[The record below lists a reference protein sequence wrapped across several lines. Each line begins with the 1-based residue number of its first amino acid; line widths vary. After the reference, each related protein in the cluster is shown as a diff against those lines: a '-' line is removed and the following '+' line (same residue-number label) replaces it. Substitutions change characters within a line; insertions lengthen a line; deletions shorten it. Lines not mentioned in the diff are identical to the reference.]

1 MGWSGCSACG
11 ICDDLLQKMGRTL
24 LCVSIPER
32 WRQSSLGRKHDFLR
46 LVSLDVCEPHLGGH
60 CHFHNRHKEA
70 SFVSLGYSCRCD
82 RNIVDMR
89 KVNVKDVP
97 EQERKS
103 PKGKFGR
110 ITKNI
115 SVALGREPESLDLS
129 KRHPFD
135 LALVRIP
142 KGKFL
147 CPYHGHAAE
156 SELYLVVSG
165 RGNVRDKNGITEV
178 GPGDAFLF
186 QPGEAHQL
194 SNAGNE
200 DFVYYVIADNPRSG
214 GATGDS
220 CYYPD
225 SGKWAVAR
233 EGSEELMVK
242 GTETDYF
249 DGEE

>member
-1 MGWSGCSACG
+1 MVW
-11 ICDDLLQKMGRTL
+11 
-24 LCVSIPER
+24 
-32 WRQSSLGRKHDFLR
+32 
-46 LVSLDVCEPHLGGH
+46 
-60 CHFHNRHKEA
+60 
-70 SFVSLGYSCRCD
+70 RCD
-82 RNIVDMR
+82 GEVAAMR
-89 KVNVKDVP
+89 KVNLKDVP
-97 EQERKS
+97 EQEQKS

-115 SVALGREPESLDLS
+115 SVALGREQDSLDLS

-147 CPYHGHAAE
+147 CPYHAHAAE

-165 RGNVRDKNGITEV
+165 CGNVRDKNGTTDV

-214 GATGDS
+214 GATSDS
-220 CYYPD
+220 CYFPD
-225 SGKWAVAR
+225 SAKGRVR
-233 EGSEELMVK
+233 TV
-242 GTETDYF
+242 GTEETT
-249 DGEE
+249 GKGREAVNLVAKK

>member
-1 MGWSGCSACG
+1 
-11 ICDDLLQKMGRTL
+11 
-24 LCVSIPER
+24 V
-32 WRQSSLGRKHDFLR
+32 
-46 LVSLDVCEPHLGGH
+46 
-60 CHFHNRHKEA
+60 
-70 SFVSLGYSCRCD
+70 
-82 RNIVDMR
+82 R
-89 KVNVKDVP
+89 KVNLKEIP
-97 EQERKS
+97 EQEKKS

-110 ITKNI
+110 TSKNI

-142 KGKFL
+142 KGETL
-147 CPYHGHAAE
+147 CPYHSHAAE

-165 RGNVRDKNGITEV
+165 RGGIRDKDGTTIVTE
-178 GPGDAFLF
+178 GDAFLF

-194 SNAGNE
+194 TNAGDD

-214 GATGDS
+214 GTGDS
-220 CYYPD
+220 CFYPD
-225 SGKWAVAR
+225 SGKWAVVK
-233 EGSEELMVK
+233 EGLEEVIVK

>member
-1 MGWSGCSACG
+1 
-11 ICDDLLQKMGRTL
+11 
-24 LCVSIPER
+24 
-32 WRQSSLGRKHDFLR
+32 
-46 LVSLDVCEPHLGGH
+46 
-60 CHFHNRHKEA
+60 
-70 SFVSLGYSCRCD
+70 
-82 RNIVDMR
+82 MR
-89 KVNVKDVP
+89 KVNVSDVP
-97 EQERKS
+97 ELERKS
-103 PKGKFGR
+103 PKGRFNR
-110 ITKNI
+110 TMKNI

-147 CPYHGHAAE
+147 CPYHAHAAE

-165 RGNVRDKNGITEV
+165 HGSVRDKHGVTEV

-194 SNAGNE
+194 WNDRDE

-225 SGKWAVAR
+225 SGKWAVTTDAR
-233 EGSEELMVK
+233 EEVVVK